1 MSYQLLRIF
10 YMACLLLLLTFTF
23 PGCGD
28 SGKEAVDEVTG
39 NRAVK
44 QFHKSKEDIEN
55 IANKQAEKYE
65 SILKDEEKD
74 KDEEN

>member
-1 MSYQLLRIF
+1 MIQLWQGFIIMIF
-10 YMACLLLLLTFTF
+10 ILIYFII

-28 SGKEAVDEVTG
+28 SGKEAVDGITG

-44 QFHKSKEDIEN
+44 QFHKSKEDIEK
-55 IANKQAEKYE
+55 IADKQAEKYE

>member
-1 MSYQLLRIF
+1 MRKFWQGFIIMIF
-10 YMACLLLLLTFTF
+10 ILICFIIH
-23 PGCGD
+23 GCGD

-55 IANKQAEKYE
+55 IAKKQTEKYD
-65 SILKDEEKD
+65 SILKDDEED
-74 KDEEN
+74 KDE